1 MMVGKDDFFVTAA
14 VRELASVTGHA
25 VKRWR
30 SSPFD
35 KFTFHLPMR
44 MPDVAI
50 FGCTPDITIRAD

>member
-1 MMVGKDDFFVTAA
+1 MRIGEDDFFITAA

-25 VKRWR
+25 VKRWG

-35 KFTFHLPMR
+35 KLPFHLPMR